1 MIWKGVMFSLLI
13 ACLKCLA
20 LVIAPDPMEYP
31 DEAALPTLSSLLCLG
46 DCRLSFDGTSA
57 LVIAP
62 DAAAFIHLQ
71 QNHLMEMERALLT
84 DCPGAWLV
92 LVSPEGMRIATLP
105 MEVGHPDAR
114 D

>member
-1 MIWKGVMFSLLI
+1 MFSLLI
-13 ACLKCLA
+13 ACLKYLA
-20 LVIAPDPMEYP
+20 LVIAPSPVECP

-62 DAAAFIHLQ
+62 DAEAFIHLQ

-84 DCPGAWLV
+84 DRPGCWLV

>member
-1 MIWKGVMFSLLI
+1 MFSLLI

-20 LVIAPDPMEYP
+20 GWIAPDPMEHP
-31 DEAALPTLSSLLCLG
+31 AEAALPTLSSLLCLG

-62 DAAAFIHLQ
+62 DTEAFIYLQ

-92 LVSPEGMRIATLP
+92 LVSPEGMRTATLP